1 VSIKEEHIERTA
13 FTVLSGHHEFNRLPF
28 RPSGRH
34 ASFHRLMDVVFKD
47 LLGPECWVFFDD
59 LTVFS
64 KTSKEPD
71 QSLNNIL
78 QKLEKANLRPDP

>member
-1 VSIKEEHIERTA
+1 
-13 FTVLSGHHEFNRLPF
+13 
-28 RPSGRH
+28 
-34 ASFHRLMDVVFKD
+34 MDVVFKD